1 MNHSKT
7 WCDVTVRQVGAVCFV
22 LLLTVATGSA
32 LVMSAVNRSNETRVD
47 TILGLMEHR
56 ERAQAARDREE
67 GEAMK
72 QQFASAKA
80 FETKAM
86 STMEEQSEQS
96 RELAHQAKA
105 IIGDLG
111 QSATALI
118 ETTRYS
124 AELYKTIHPGPRMR
138 IVLDENWR
146 IIYMNS
152 MAERMTGLQ
161 LVDMRG
167 KSPAPI
173 LPADLRG
180 LYEGDEAQL
189 PVAGQDPLILRARP
203 SMGGGFIDWSGNVVP
218 AVVDV
223 HSTEWAQDRRYTLE
237 ITPTGVVADHGPSDS
252 IAP

>member
-1 MNHSKT
+1 MRPEKT
-7 WCDVTVRQVGAVCFV
+7 WCDVTARQVGAFFFASM
-22 LLLTVATGSA
+22 LTLAAGGG
-32 LVMSAVNRSNETRVD
+32 LVMSAVTKSNETRVD
-47 TILGLMEHR
+47 TILGLMEYR
-56 ERAQAARDREE
+56 ERTEAARDLEE
-67 GEAMK
+67 REAMK
-72 QQFASAKA
+72 QQIASAKA

-86 STMEEQSEQS
+86 STMDEQS
-96 RELAHQAKA
+96 RQSQELAHQAKA

-124 AELYKTIHPGPRMR
+124 AELYKTIHPGPRIR

-161 LVDMRG
+161 LVNMRG

-189 PVAGQDPLILRARP
+189 PIAGQDPLILRASP
-203 SMGGGFIDWSGNVVP
+203 NMGGGFIDWTGNVVP

-223 HSTEWAQDRRYTLE
+223 HATAWAQDRRYTLE
-237 ITPTGVVADHGPSDS
+237 ITPTGAVSDHAIPDKLK
-252 IAP
+252 P